1 MKNLKKLAESLTER
15 ELAELLRFKLM
26 QYKAELEAAGGGDAS
41 ESLQRKKHGKRGPGR
56 PKGPKNRMGTNLGS
70 KSG

>member
-26 QYKAELEAAGGGDAS
+26 QYKAELDAAGGGDAS
-41 ESLQRKKHGKRGPGR
+41 ESVREKREKRGPGR
-56 PKGPKNRMGTNLGS
+56 PKDSKNRMGTNPG
-70 KSG
+70 